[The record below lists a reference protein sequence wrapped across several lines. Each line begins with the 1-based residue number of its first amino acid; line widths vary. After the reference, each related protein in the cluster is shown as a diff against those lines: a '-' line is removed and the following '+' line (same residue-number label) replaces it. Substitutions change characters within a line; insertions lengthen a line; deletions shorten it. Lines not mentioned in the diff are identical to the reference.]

1 LVSGLQKCYT
11 ELNLVTVTVLWHSHL
26 FVGLK
31 PLYWRC
37 YVGNWLC
44 SEESYC
50 TDKYL
55 VFCDKHTAINILKFQ
70 GRMFGFCLFGRT
82 RFKWGNIKYSS
93 SAWLLHLC
101 CSWSQRLKIFITQF
115 GVLFLGYILGSYLVQ
130 FSWDNPIFIGFN
142 DVCPSGLQN
151 LVQGA
156 KYPMVSKS

>member
-1 LVSGLQKCYT
+1 ML
-11 ELNLVTVTVLWHSHL
+11 
-26 FVGLK
+26 
-31 PLYWRC
+31 
-37 YVGNWLC
+37 
-44 SEESYC
+44 
-50 TDKYL
+50 
-55 VFCDKHTAINILKFQ
+55 
-70 GRMFGFCLFGRT
+70 GFCLFGRT

-101 CSWSQRLKIFITQF
+101 CSWSQRLNIFITQF

-130 FSWDNPIFIGFN
+130 FSWDNPIFTGFN